1 MPSNKS
7 KSESK
12 PITTTTSNVET
23 TDNKIVADNGSIA
36 ASGGSTINFLSKD
49 VAMEALETAVELGK
63 ASIGQSGA
71 FLDGVIQ
78 VADANAQLTENSRIG
93 NANLALDLAQTA
105 IDKVVKNNESA
116 DVQVLSVVGK
126 YGAWI
131 AGALAAA
138 FALFFIFRSKS
149 KN

>member
-1 MPSNKS
+1 MSSNKS
-7 KSESK
+7 KTESK
-12 PITTTTSNVET
+12 PTNISTVKT

-63 ASIGQSGA
+63 ASIGQSGK
-71 FLDGVIQ
+71 FLDGVIK
-78 VADANAQLTENSRIG
+78 VADSNAQLTENSRIG
-93 NANLALDLAQTA
+93 NANLARDLAQTA
-105 IDKVVKNNESA
+105 IEKVVKNNESA

-131 AGALAAA
+131 AGAIAAA
-138 FALFFIFRSKS
+138 LALFFIFRSKS